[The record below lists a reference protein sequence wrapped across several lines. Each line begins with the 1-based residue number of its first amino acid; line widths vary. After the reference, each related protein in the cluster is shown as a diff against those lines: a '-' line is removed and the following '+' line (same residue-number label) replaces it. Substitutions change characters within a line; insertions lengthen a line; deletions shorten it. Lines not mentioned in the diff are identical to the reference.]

1 MAVRRVR
8 RVIRKIDPWTV
19 LKVSLI
25 FNAIG
30 GLVFILGV
38 WVMWSLAIQRG
49 LPDRITDF
57 FANFAL
63 VFNAEGELYFRVLVL
78 LTIIGVVV
86 FTGLM
91 TLGAVVYNLI
101 SDVVG
106 GIEVIML
113 EETYAVAVA
122 RPAPVRPAVHMPTTA
137 EVDTVPDDSIAAV
150 EVVGDG
156 DEGQSEEGQSEE
168 GQSEEEEPIGWQSP
182 AAVDDD
188 GVDEVDEVDIEDD
201 EPEDDTIE
209 DDITVEDD
217 EAPIAAASEG

>member
-19 LKVSLI
+19 LKVSVI

-30 GLVFILGV
+30 GLVFVLGV

-49 LPDRITDF
+49 IPERISEF

-63 VFNAEGELYFRVLVL
+63 VFNAEGELYFRVVVL

-86 FTGLM
+86 LTGLF

-106 GIEVIML
+106 GIEVIVL
-113 EETYAVAVA
+113 EETYALAPA
-122 RPAPVRPAVHMPTTA
+122 RQVPLRPAVHMPATTD
-137 EVDTVPDDSIAAV
+137 VDTVQDASVVPIGAGDNEEEAEPEPDEAIEAAAV
-150 EVVGDG
+150 ESGD
-156 DEGQSEEGQSEE
+156 DVS
-168 GQSEEEEPIGWQSP
+168 
-182 AAVDDD
+182 DDD
-188 GVDEVDEVDIEDD
+188 D
-201 EPEDDTIE
+201 
-209 DDITVEDD
+209 TVEQDVLAIDDD
-217 EAPIAAASEG
+217 EAPMAAASDG